1 MDFLLKAAVRF
12 SAALILLAGI
22 VSCGKDT
29 IVLGNCYTMGTVLSD
44 NSFRTDE
51 NMIFNI
57 VDGNDC
63 SGIVYGTRI
72 FVNCDVLSA
81 LPGNEDEYEVRVTA
95 LEVAKVAEALDIE
108 PDSSVWKDA
117 IAITDAWISGGYLN
131 MYCVW
136 IHKRN
141 SIFEHRTGLCLETS
155 EEVGDTLS
163 FAVFHDGQEEGFY
176 EDTKDVSDLEVVYKI
191 VTFPIEDYLTTGNVT
206 VKLTYKWHKSDGQ
219 MLYPETE
226 EHSIK
231 CSYNYSPSFSLASP
245 APASPSTKAMISPL
259 ATLLL

>member
-1 MDFLLKAAVRF
+1 MYFLLKAAVRF

-29 IVLGNCYTMGTVLSD
+29 IVLGNCYTMGTVLSED
-44 NSFRTDE
+44 SFRTDE
-51 NMIFNI
+51 NLIFNI
-57 VDGNDC
+57 VDGNNC

-81 LPGNEDEYEVRVTA
+81 LPGNADEYEVRVTA
-95 LEVAKVAEALDIE
+95 LEVATVADALNIE
-108 PDSSVWKDA
+108 PDLSIWNDA
-117 IAITDAWISGGYLN
+117 IEITDAWISGGYLN

-141 SIFEHRTGLCLETS
+141 SAAEHRTGLCLETS

-163 FAVFHDGQEEGFY
+163 FKVCHDGQGEGFY
-176 EDTKDVSDLEVVYKI
+176 NDTKDVSELEVVSKI
-191 VTFPIEDYLTTGNVT
+191 VTFPIEEFLPDGNVT

-219 MLYPETE
+219 MIYPETE

-231 CSYNYSPSFSLASP
+231 CSYNYSPAFSLASP

-259 ATLLL
+259 ATLLP